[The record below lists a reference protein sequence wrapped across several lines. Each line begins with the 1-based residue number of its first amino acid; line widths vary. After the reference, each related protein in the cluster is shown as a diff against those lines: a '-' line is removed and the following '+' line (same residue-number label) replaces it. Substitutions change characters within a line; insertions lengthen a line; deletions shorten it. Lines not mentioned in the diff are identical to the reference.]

1 MRNTSISNILKQLI
15 SITVLIG
22 QIPFLWGQ
30 PNHDDPNQK
39 ETYVNRLAESSSPY
53 LLQHKNNP
61 VDWYPWGDEAFQK
74 AAELDIPIFLSI
86 GYSTCHWCHVMAH
99 ESFEDEEV
107 AHLLNENFISIKVDR
122 EELPEIDHVYM
133 SVCQA
138 MTGRG
143 GWPLTII
150 MTPDKEPFFA
160 GTYFPKNGRLGRP
173 GMMELL
179 PSIADAW
186 KNRRAELVQSAEK
199 INEYLVK
206 SNAKELGTP
215 LSKAILKET
224 YSQFVNRYDKN
235 HGGFGTQPKFPSP
248 HNLVYLLRYHH
259 MTNDKIALKMVEKT
273 LQEMRLGGIF
283 DHVGYGFHRYS
294 TDKEWLVPH
303 FEKMLYDQAMLI
315 MAYTEAFQITGK
327 PEYKET
333 AEEILTYVQ
342 RDMTDA
348 KGGFYSAEDADSE
361 GEEGLFYV
369 WTIQELQSII
379 GEEDTQF
386 IQNMFNL
393 TSEGNFKDEA
403 SGQSIGNNI
412 FHLKTPI
419 SNSRDLKKS
428 SQIREKLFHVREK
441 RIHPLKDDKILT
453 DWNGLM
459 IAAMAKAG
467 VAFQDNMLIESAEK
481 STKFIF
487 NNLMDKNG
495 RLQKRYRKGKSGL
508 DAHLDDYA
516 FFVWGLLELYEA
528 TFKIEYLKNAI
539 QLSDI
544 MVSEFW
550 NESSGGFYLGSD
562 QTEKLIVR
570 AMTGYDGAIP
580 SGNSIAAMNLLKLTR
595 ITGEI
600 KWAEMADKTFKVF
613 SNEINR
619 VPSGYT
625 SMVTAFL
632 FEYDHPKEIVVVG
645 SGSDPATQDALIR
658 MKTEYVPG
666 KILLFKDTDK
676 LFPDLSPLAKWTAT
690 QETIDDKVTFYV
702 CQDFSCKI
710 PTTDIKQALT
720 FIHE

>member
-1 MRNTSISNILKQLI
+1 MRNTSIGIILKQLI
-15 SITVLIG
+15 SITVIIG

-99 ESFEDEEV
+99 ESFEDEQV
-107 AHLLNENFISIKVDR
+107 AQLLNENFISIKVDR

-160 GTYFPKNGRLGRP
+160 GTYFPKNGRFGRP

-186 KNRRAELVQSAEK
+186 KNKRAELVQSAEK

-206 SNAKELGTP
+206 SNTKVLGTP
-215 LSKAILKET
+215 LSKTILKET
-224 YSQFVNRYDKN
+224 YSQFVNRYDKK

-259 MTNDKIALKMVEKT
+259 MTGDKTALEMVEKT

-283 DHVGYGFHRYS
+283 DHVGYGFHRYA

-303 FEKMLYDQAMLI
+303 FEKMLYDQAMLV

-327 PEYKET
+327 PEYKKT

-361 GEEGLFYV
+361 GEEGLFYI

-386 IQNMFNL
+386 IQNIFNL
-393 TSEGNFKDEA
+393 TPEGNFKDEA
-403 SGQSIGNNI
+403 SGQFTGKNI

-419 SNSRDLKKS
+419 SNSKDLEKI
-428 SQIREKLFHVREK
+428 SQIREKIFHVREK

-467 VAFQDNMLIESAEK
+467 VAFQDNVLIESAEK
-481 STKFIF
+481 SAKFIF

-619 VPSGYT
+619 APSGYT

-645 SGSDPATQDALIR
+645 SGSDPATQDALTR
-658 MKTEYVPG
+658 MKSEYIPG

-676 LFPDLSPLAKWTAT
+676 LSPNLSPLAKWTAT
-690 QETIDDKVTFYV
+690 QEMIGDKVTFYV
-702 CQDFSCKI
+702 CQDFACKI
-710 PTTDIKQALT
+710 PTTDIKEALT

>member
-1 MRNTSISNILKQLI
+1 MRNTSIGIILKQLI

-99 ESFEDEEV
+99 ESFEDEQV
-107 AHLLNENFISIKVDR
+107 AQLLNKNFISIKVDR

-160 GTYFPKNGRLGRP
+160 GTYFPKKGRFGRP

-179 PSIADAW
+179 PSIAEAW

-206 SNAKELGTP
+206 SNTKELGTP

-259 MTNDKIALKMVEKT
+259 MTDDKTALEMVEKT

-283 DHVGYGFHRYS
+283 DHVGYGFHRYA

-303 FEKMLYDQAMLI
+303 FEKMLYDQAMLV

-327 PEYKET
+327 PEYKKT

-361 GEEGLFYV
+361 GEEGLFYI

-386 IQNMFNL
+386 IQNIFNL
-393 TSEGNFKDEA
+393 TPEGNFKDEA
-403 SGQSIGNNI
+403 SGQFTGKNI

-419 SNSRDLKKS
+419 SNPKDLKKI
-428 SQIREKLFHVREK
+428 SQIREKIFHVREK

-467 VAFQDNMLIESAEK
+467 VAFQDNVLIESAEK
-481 STKFIF
+481 SAKFIF

-495 RLQKRYRKGKSGL
+495 RLQKRYRKGISGL

-619 VPSGYT
+619 APSGYT

-645 SGSDPATQDALIR
+645 SGSDPATQDALTR
-658 MKTEYVPG
+658 MKSEYIPG
-666 KILLFKDTDK
+666 KILLFKDTDQ
-676 LFPDLSPLAKWTAT
+676 LSPVLSPLAKWTAT
-690 QETIDDKVTFYV
+690 QETIGDKVTFYV
-702 CQDFSCKI
+702 CQDFACKI
-710 PTTDIKQALT
+710 PTTDIKEALT

>member
-1 MRNTSISNILKQLI
+1 MRNTSIGIILKQLI

-22 QIPFLWGQ
+22 HIPFLWGQ
-30 PNHDDPNQK
+30 PNRNDPNQK
-39 ETYVNRLAESSSPY
+39 ETYLNRLAESSSPY

-99 ESFEDEEV
+99 ESFEDEQV
-107 AHLLNENFISIKVDR
+107 AQLLNKNFISIKVDR

-160 GTYFPKNGRLGRP
+160 GTYFPKNGRFGRP

-206 SNAKELGTP
+206 SNTKELGTP

-224 YSQFVNRYDKN
+224 YSQFVNSYDKD

-259 MTNDKIALKMVEKT
+259 MTDDKIALEMVEKT

-283 DHVGYGFHRYS
+283 DHVGYGFHRYA

-303 FEKMLYDQAMLI
+303 FEKMLYDQAMLV
-315 MAYTEAFQITGK
+315 MAYTEAFQITRK
-327 PEYKET
+327 TEYKKT

-342 RDMTDA
+342 RDMTDV

-361 GEEGLFYV
+361 GEEGLFYI

-386 IQNMFNL
+386 IQNIFNL
-393 TSEGNFKDEA
+393 TPEGNFKDEA
-403 SGQSIGNNI
+403 SGQSTGKNI

-419 SNSRDLKKS
+419 SNSKDLKKL
-428 SQIREKLFHVREK
+428 SQIREKIFDIREK

-467 VAFQDNMLIESAEK
+467 VAFRDNVLIESAEK
-481 STKFIF
+481 SAKFIF
-487 NNLMDKNG
+487 NNLMDKDG

-508 DAHLDDYA
+508 DAHL
-516 FFVWGLLELYEA
+516 
-528 TFKIEYLKNAI
+528 
-539 QLSDI
+539 
-544 MVSEFW
+544 
-550 NESSGGFYLGSD
+550 
-562 QTEKLIVR
+562 
-570 AMTGYDGAIP
+570 
-580 SGNSIAAMNLLKLTR
+580 
-595 ITGEI
+595 
-600 KWAEMADKTFKVF
+600 
-613 SNEINR
+613 
-619 VPSGYT
+619 
-625 SMVTAFL
+625 
-632 FEYDHPKEIVVVG
+632 
-645 SGSDPATQDALIR
+645 
-658 MKTEYVPG
+658 
-666 KILLFKDTDK
+666 
-676 LFPDLSPLAKWTAT
+676 
-690 QETIDDKVTFYV
+690 
-702 CQDFSCKI
+702 
-710 PTTDIKQALT
+710 
-720 FIHE
+720 

>member
-1 MRNTSISNILKQLI
+1 MRNTSIGIILKQLI

-99 ESFEDEEV
+99 ESFEDKQV
-107 AHLLNENFISIKVDR
+107 AQLLNKNFISIKVDR

-160 GTYFPKNGRLGRP
+160 GTYFPKKGRLGRP

-206 SNAKELGTP
+206 SNTKELGTP

-259 MTNDKIALKMVEKT
+259 MTDDKTALEMVEKT

-283 DHVGYGFHRYS
+283 DHVGYGFHRYA

-303 FEKMLYDQAMLI
+303 FEKMLYDQAMLV

-327 PEYKET
+327 PEYKKT

-361 GEEGLFYV
+361 GEEGLFYI

-386 IQNMFNL
+386 IQNIFNL
-393 TSEGNFKDEA
+393 TPEGNFKDEA
-403 SGQSIGNNI
+403 SGQSTGKNI

-419 SNSRDLKKS
+419 SNSKDLKKI
-428 SQIREKLFHVREK
+428 SQIREKIFHVREK

-467 VAFQDNMLIESAEK
+467 VAFQDNVLIESAEK
-481 STKFIF
+481 SAKFIF

-495 RLQKRYRKGKSGL
+495 RLQKRYRKGISGL

-613 SNEINR
+613 SNEINSA
-619 VPSGYT
+619 PSGYT

-645 SGSDPATQDALIR
+645 SGSDPATQDALTR
-658 MKTEYVPG
+658 MKSEYIPG
-666 KILLFKDTDK
+666 KILLFKDTD
-676 LFPDLSPLAKWTAT
+676 LLSPVLSPLAKWTAT
-690 QETIDDKVTFYV
+690 QETIGDKVTFYV
-702 CQDFSCKI
+702 CQDFACKI
-710 PTTDIKQALT
+710 PTTDIKEALT

>member
-1 MRNTSISNILKQLI
+1 MRNTSIGNILKQLI

-30 PNHDDPNQK
+30 PNHDDPYQK
-39 ETYVNRLAESSSPY
+39 ERSVNRLAESSSPY

-74 AAELDIPIFLSI
+74 ATELDIPIFLSI

-259 MTNDKIALKMVEKT
+259 MTDDKIALKMVEKT

-419 SNSRDLKKS
+419 SNSKDLKKS

-658 MKTEYVPG
+658 LKSEYVPG

>member
-1 MRNTSISNILKQLI
+1 MRNTSIGIILKQLI

-39 ETYVNRLAESSSPY
+39 EIYVNRLAESSSPY

-99 ESFEDEEV
+99 ESFEDEQV
-107 AHLLNENFISIKVDR
+107 AQLLNENFISIKVDR

-138 MTGRG
+138 MTGHG

-206 SNAKELGTP
+206 SNTKELGTP

-259 MTNDKIALKMVEKT
+259 MTDDKTALEMVEKT

-283 DHVGYGFHRYS
+283 DHVGYGFHRYA

-303 FEKMLYDQAMLI
+303 FEKMLYDQAMLV

-327 PEYKET
+327 PEYKKT

-361 GEEGLFYV
+361 GEEGLFYI

-386 IQNMFNL
+386 IQNIFNL
-393 TSEGNFKDEA
+393 TPEGNFKDEA
-403 SGQSIGNNI
+403 SGQSTGKNI

-419 SNSRDLKKS
+419 SNSKDLKKI
-428 SQIREKLFHVREK
+428 SQIREKIFHVREK

-459 IAAMAKAG
+459 IAAMTKAG
-467 VAFQDNMLIESAEK
+467 VAFQDNVLIESAEK
-481 STKFIF
+481 SAKFIF

-600 KWAEMADKTFKVF
+600 KWAEMADKIFKVF
-613 SNEINR
+613 SNEINK

-645 SGSDPATQDALIR
+645 SGSDPATQDALTR
-658 MKTEYVPG
+658 MKSEYIPG
-666 KILLFKDTDK
+666 KILLFKDTDQ
-676 LFPDLSPLAKWTAT
+676 LSPGLSPLAKWTAT

-702 CQDFSCKI
+702 CQDFACKI
-710 PTTDIKQALT
+710 PTTDIKEALI

>member
-1 MRNTSISNILKQLI
+1 MRNTSISIILKQLI
-15 SITVLIG
+15 SIIVLIG

-99 ESFEDEEV
+99 ESFEDEQV
-107 AHLLNENFISIKVDR
+107 AQLLNENFISIKVDR

-160 GTYFPKNGRLGRP
+160 GTYFPKNGRFGRP

-179 PSIADAW
+179 PSIAEAW
-186 KNRRAELVQSAEK
+186 KNKRAELVQSAEK

-206 SNAKELGTP
+206 SNTKELGTP

-259 MTNDKIALKMVEKT
+259 MTGDKTALEMVEKT

-283 DHVGYGFHRYS
+283 DHVGYGFHRYA

-303 FEKMLYDQAMLI
+303 FEKMLYDQAMLV

-327 PEYKET
+327 PEYKKT

-361 GEEGLFYV
+361 GEEGLFYI

-386 IQNMFNL
+386 IQNIFNL
-393 TSEGNFKDEA
+393 TPEGNFKDEA
-403 SGQSIGNNI
+403 SGQFTGKNI

-419 SNSRDLKKS
+419 SNSKDLKKI
-428 SQIREKLFHVREK
+428 SQIREKIFHVREK

-467 VAFQDNMLIESAEK
+467 VAFQDNVLIESAEK
-481 STKFIF
+481 SAKFIF

-619 VPSGYT
+619 APSGYT

-645 SGSDPATQDALIR
+645 SGSDPATQDALTR
-658 MKTEYVPG
+658 MKSEYIPG
-666 KILLFKDTDK
+666 KILLFKDTDQ
-676 LFPDLSPLAKWTAT
+676 LSPSLSPLAKWTAT
-690 QETIDDKVTFYV
+690 QETIGDKVTFYV
-702 CQDFSCKI
+702 CQDFACKI
-710 PTTDIKQALT
+710 PTTDIKEALT

>member
-1 MRNTSISNILKQLI
+1 MRNTSIGIILKQLI

-99 ESFEDEEV
+99 ESFEDEQV
-107 AHLLNENFISIKVDR
+107 AQLLNKNFISIKVDR

-160 GTYFPKNGRLGRP
+160 GTYFPKKGRFGRP

-179 PSIADAW
+179 PSIAEAW

-206 SNAKELGTP
+206 SNTKELGTP

-259 MTNDKIALKMVEKT
+259 MTDDKTALEMVEKT

-283 DHVGYGFHRYS
+283 DHVGYGFHRYA

-303 FEKMLYDQAMLI
+303 FEKMLYDQAMLV

-327 PEYKET
+327 PEYKKT

-361 GEEGLFYV
+361 GEEGLFYI

-386 IQNMFNL
+386 IQNIFNL
-393 TSEGNFKDEA
+393 TPEGNFKDEA
-403 SGQSIGNNI
+403 SGQFTGKNI

-419 SNSRDLKKS
+419 SNPKDLKKI
-428 SQIREKLFHVREK
+428 SQIREKIFHVREK

-467 VAFQDNMLIESAEK
+467 VAFQDNVLIESAEK
-481 STKFIF
+481 SAKFIF

-495 RLQKRYRKGKSGL
+495 RLQKRYRKGISGL

-619 VPSGYT
+619 APSGYT

-645 SGSDPATQDALIR
+645 SGSDPATQDALTR
-658 MKTEYVPG
+658 MKSEYIPG
-666 KILLFKDTDK
+666 KILLFKDTD
-676 LFPDLSPLAKWTAT
+676 LLSPVLSPLAKWTAT
-690 QETIDDKVTFYV
+690 QETIGDKVTFYV
-702 CQDFSCKI
+702 CQDFACKI
-710 PTTDIKQALT
+710 PTTDIKKALT

>member
-1 MRNTSISNILKQLI
+1 MRNTSIGIILKQLI

-99 ESFEDEEV
+99 ESFEDEQV
-107 AHLLNENFISIKVDR
+107 AQLLNKNFISIKVDR

-160 GTYFPKNGRLGRP
+160 GTYFPKKGRFGRP

-179 PSIADAW
+179 PSIAEAW

-206 SNAKELGTP
+206 SNTKELGTP

-259 MTNDKIALKMVEKT
+259 MTDDKTALEMVEKT

-283 DHVGYGFHRYS
+283 DHVGYGFHRYA

-303 FEKMLYDQAMLI
+303 FEKMLYDQAMLV

-327 PEYKET
+327 PEYKKT

-361 GEEGLFYV
+361 GEEGLFYI

-386 IQNMFNL
+386 IQNIFNL
-393 TSEGNFKDEA
+393 TPEGNFKDEA
-403 SGQSIGNNI
+403 SGQSTGNNI

-419 SNSRDLKKS
+419 SNSKDLKKI
-428 SQIREKLFHVREK
+428 SQIREKIFHVREK

-467 VAFQDNMLIESAEK
+467 VAFQDNVLIESAEK
-481 STKFIF
+481 SAKFIF

-495 RLQKRYRKGKSGL
+495 RLQKRYRKGISGL

-619 VPSGYT
+619 APSGYT

-645 SGSDPATQDALIR
+645 SGSDPATQDALTRI
-658 MKTEYVPG
+658 KSEYIPG
-666 KILLFKDTDK
+666 KILLFKDTDQ
-676 LFPDLSPLAKWTAT
+676 LSPVLSPLAKWTAT
-690 QETIDDKVTFYV
+690 QEMIGDKVTFYV
-702 CQDFSCKI
+702 CQDFACKI
-710 PTTDIKQALT
+710 PTTDIKEALT

>member
-1 MRNTSISNILKQLI
+1 MRNTSIGIILKQLI

-39 ETYVNRLAESSSPY
+39 EIYVNRLAESSSPY

-99 ESFEDEEV
+99 ESFEDEQV
-107 AHLLNENFISIKVDR
+107 AQLLNENFISIKVDR

-138 MTGRG
+138 MTGHG

-206 SNAKELGTP
+206 SNTKELGTP

-259 MTNDKIALKMVEKT
+259 MTDDKTALEMVEKT

-283 DHVGYGFHRYS
+283 DHVGYGFHRYA

-303 FEKMLYDQAMLI
+303 FEKMLYDQAMLV

-327 PEYKET
+327 PEYKKT
-333 AEEILTYVQ
+333 AKEILTYVQ

-361 GEEGLFYV
+361 GEEGLFYI
-369 WTIQELQSII
+369 WTIQELQSIL
-379 GEEDTQF
+379 GKEDTQF
-386 IQNMFNL
+386 IQNRFNL
-393 TSEGNFKDEA
+393 TPEGNFKDEA
-403 SGQSIGNNI
+403 SGQSTGKNI

-419 SNSRDLKKS
+419 SNSKDLKKI
-428 SQIREKLFHVREK
+428 SQIREKIFHVREK

-459 IAAMAKAG
+459 IAAMTKAG
-467 VAFQDNMLIESAEK
+467 VAFQDNVLIESAEK
-481 STKFIF
+481 SAKFIF

-619 VPSGYT
+619 APSGYT

-645 SGSDPATQDALIR
+645 SGSDPATQDALTR
-658 MKTEYVPG
+658 MKSEYIPG
-666 KILLFKDTDK
+666 KILLFKDTDQ
-676 LFPDLSPLAKWTAT
+676 LSPALSPLAKWTAT
-690 QETIDDKVTFYV
+690 QETIGDKVTFYV
-702 CQDFSCKI
+702 CQDFACKI
-710 PTTDIKQALT
+710 PTTDIKEALI

>member
-1 MRNTSISNILKQLI
+1 MRNTSIGIILKQLI

-99 ESFEDEEV
+99 ESFEDEQV
-107 AHLLNENFISIKVDR
+107 AQLLNENFISIKVDR

-160 GTYFPKNGRLGRP
+160 GTYFPKNGRFGRP

-179 PSIADAW
+179 PSIAEAW

-206 SNAKELGTP
+206 SNTKELGTP

-259 MTNDKIALKMVEKT
+259 MTDDKTALKMVEKT

-283 DHVGYGFHRYS
+283 DHVGYGFHRYA

-303 FEKMLYDQAMLI
+303 FEKMLYDQAMLV

-327 PEYKET
+327 PEYKKT

-361 GEEGLFYV
+361 GEEGLFYI

-386 IQNMFNL
+386 IQNIFNL
-393 TSEGNFKDEA
+393 TPEGNFKDEA
-403 SGQSIGNNI
+403 SGQFTGKNI

-419 SNSRDLKKS
+419 SNSKDLKKI
-428 SQIREKLFHVREK
+428 SQIREKIFHVREK

-467 VAFQDNMLIESAEK
+467 VAFQDNVLIESAEK
-481 STKFIF
+481 SAKFIF

-619 VPSGYT
+619 APSGYT

-645 SGSDPATQDALIR
+645 SGSDPATQDALTR
-658 MKTEYVPG
+658 MKSEYIPG
-666 KILLFKDTDK
+666 KILLFKDTDQ
-676 LFPDLSPLAKWTAT
+676 LSPALSPLAKWTAT
-690 QETIDDKVTFYV
+690 QETIGDKVTFYV
-702 CQDFSCKI
+702 CQDFACKI
-710 PTTDIKQALT
+710 PTTDIKEALT

>member
-1 MRNTSISNILKQLI
+1 MRNTSIGIILKQLI

-99 ESFEDEEV
+99 ESFEDEQV
-107 AHLLNENFISIKVDR
+107 AQLLNENFISIKVDR

-138 MTGRG
+138 MTGHG

-206 SNAKELGTP
+206 SNTKELGTP

-259 MTNDKIALKMVEKT
+259 MTDDKTALEMVEKT

-283 DHVGYGFHRYS
+283 DHVGYGFHRYA

-303 FEKMLYDQAMLI
+303 FEKMLYDQAMLV

-327 PEYKET
+327 PEYKKT

-361 GEEGLFYV
+361 GEEGLFYI
-369 WTIQELQSII
+369 WTIQELQSIL
-379 GEEDTQF
+379 GKEDTQF
-386 IQNMFNL
+386 IQNRFNL
-393 TSEGNFKDEA
+393 TPEGNFKDEA
-403 SGQSIGNNI
+403 SGQSTGKNI

-419 SNSRDLKKS
+419 SNPKDLKKI
-428 SQIREKLFHVREK
+428 SQIREKIFHVREK

-459 IAAMAKAG
+459 IAAMTKAG
-467 VAFQDNMLIESAEK
+467 VAFQDNVLIESAEK
-481 STKFIF
+481 SAKFIF

-619 VPSGYT
+619 APSGYT

-645 SGSDPATQDALIR
+645 SGSDPATQDALTR
-658 MKTEYVPG
+658 MKSEYIPG
-666 KILLFKDTDK
+666 KILLFKDTDQ
-676 LFPDLSPLAKWTAT
+676 LSPGLSPLAKWTAT

-702 CQDFSCKI
+702 CQDFACKI
-710 PTTDIKQALT
+710 PTTDIKEALI

>member
-1 MRNTSISNILKQLI
+1 MRNTSISIILKQLI
-15 SITVLIG
+15 SITIIIG

-61 VDWYPWGDEAFQK
+61 VEWYPWGDEAFQK

-107 AHLLNENFISIKVDR
+107 AHLLNENFVSIKVDR

-259 MTNDKIALKMVEKT
+259 MTNDKIALEMVEKT

>member
-1 MRNTSISNILKQLI
+1 MRNTSIGIILKQLI

-99 ESFEDEEV
+99 ESFEDEQV
-107 AHLLNENFISIKVDR
+107 AQLLNKNFISIKVDR

-160 GTYFPKNGRLGRP
+160 GTYFPKKGRFGRP

-179 PSIADAW
+179 PSIAEAW

-206 SNAKELGTP
+206 SNTKELGTP

-259 MTNDKIALKMVEKT
+259 MTDDKTALEMVEKT

-283 DHVGYGFHRYS
+283 DHVGYGFHRYA

-303 FEKMLYDQAMLI
+303 FEKMLYDQAMLV

-327 PEYKET
+327 PEYKKT

-361 GEEGLFYV
+361 GEEGLFYI

-386 IQNMFNL
+386 IQNIFNL
-393 TSEGNFKDEA
+393 TPEGNFKDEA
-403 SGQSIGNNI
+403 SGQSTGNNI

-419 SNSRDLKKS
+419 SNSKDLKKI
-428 SQIREKLFHVREK
+428 SQIREKIFHVREK

-467 VAFQDNMLIESAEK
+467 VAFQDNVLIESAEK
-481 STKFIF
+481 SAKFIF

-619 VPSGYT
+619 APSGYT

-645 SGSDPATQDALIR
+645 SGSDPATQDALTR
-658 MKTEYVPG
+658 MKSEYIPG
-666 KILLFKDTDK
+666 KILLFKDTDQ
-676 LFPDLSPLAKWTAT
+676 LSPALSPLAKWTAT
-690 QETIDDKVTFYV
+690 QETIGDKVTFYV
-702 CQDFSCKI
+702 CQDFACKI
-710 PTTDIKQALT
+710 PTTDIKEALT

>member
-1 MRNTSISNILKQLI
+1 MRNTSISIILKQLI
-15 SITVLIG
+15 SIIIIIG

-61 VDWYPWGDEAFQK
+61 VEWYPWGDEAFQK

-107 AHLLNENFISIKVDR
+107 AHLLNENFVSIKVDR

>member
-1 MRNTSISNILKQLI
+1 MRNTSIGIILKQLI

-39 ETYVNRLAESSSPY
+39 EIYVNRLAESSSPY

-99 ESFEDEEV
+99 ESFEDEQV
-107 AHLLNENFISIKVDR
+107 AQLLNENFISIKVDR

-138 MTGRG
+138 MTGHG

-206 SNAKELGTP
+206 SNTKELGTP

-259 MTNDKIALKMVEKT
+259 MTDDKTALEMVEKT

-283 DHVGYGFHRYS
+283 DHVGYGFHRYA

-303 FEKMLYDQAMLI
+303 FEKMLYDQAMLV

-327 PEYKET
+327 PEYKKT
-333 AEEILTYVQ
+333 AKEILTYVQ

-361 GEEGLFYV
+361 GEEGLFYI

-386 IQNMFNL
+386 IQNIFNL
-393 TSEGNFKDEA
+393 TPEGNFKDEA
-403 SGQSIGNNI
+403 SGQSTGKNI

-419 SNSRDLKKS
+419 SNSKDLKKI
-428 SQIREKLFHVREK
+428 SQIREKIFHVREK

-459 IAAMAKAG
+459 IAAMTKAG
-467 VAFQDNMLIESAEK
+467 VAFQDNVLIESAEK
-481 STKFIF
+481 SAKFIF

-495 RLQKRYRKGKSGL
+495 RLQKRYRKGISGL

-613 SNEINR
+613 SNEINK

-645 SGSDPATQDALIR
+645 SGSDPATQDALTR
-658 MKTEYVPG
+658 MKSEYIPG
-666 KILLFKDTDK
+666 KILLFKDTDQ
-676 LFPDLSPLAKWTAT
+676 LSPGLSPLAKWTAT
-690 QETIDDKVTFYV
+690 QETIGDKVTFYV
-702 CQDFSCKI
+702 CQDFACKI
-710 PTTDIKQALT
+710 PTTDIKEALI

>member
-1 MRNTSISNILKQLI
+1 MRNTSIGIILKQLI

-22 QIPFLWGQ
+22 HIPFLWGQ
-30 PNHDDPNQK
+30 PNRNDPNQK
-39 ETYVNRLAESSSPY
+39 ETYLNRLAESSSPY

-99 ESFEDEEV
+99 ESFEDEQV
-107 AHLLNENFISIKVDR
+107 AQLLNKNFISIKVDR

-160 GTYFPKNGRLGRP
+160 GTYFPKNGRFGRP

-206 SNAKELGTP
+206 SNTKELGTP

-224 YSQFVNRYDKN
+224 YSQFVNSYDKD

-259 MTNDKIALKMVEKT
+259 MTDDKIALEMVEKT

-283 DHVGYGFHRYS
+283 DHVGYGFHRYA

-303 FEKMLYDQAMLI
+303 FEKMLYDQAMLV
-315 MAYTEAFQITGK
+315 MAYTEAFQITRK
-327 PEYKET
+327 TEYKKT

-342 RDMTDA
+342 RDMTDV

-361 GEEGLFYV
+361 GEEGLFYI

-386 IQNMFNL
+386 IQNIFNL
-393 TSEGNFKDEA
+393 TPEGNFKDEA
-403 SGQSIGNNI
+403 SGQSTGKNI

-419 SNSRDLKKS
+419 SNSKDLKKL
-428 SQIREKLFHVREK
+428 SQIREKIFHIREK

-467 VAFQDNMLIESAEK
+467 VAFRDNVLIESAEK
-481 STKFIF
+481 SAKFIF
-487 NNLMDKNG
+487 NNLMDKDG

-645 SGSDPATQDALIR
+645 SGSDPATQVALTR
-658 MKTEYVPG
+658 MKSEYIPG
-666 KILLFKDTDK
+666 KILLFKDTDQ
-676 LFPDLSPLAKWTAT
+676 LSPGLSSLAKWTAT
-690 QETIDDKVTFYV
+690 QETIGDKVTFYV
-702 CQDFSCKI
+702 CQDFACKI
-710 PTTDIKQALT
+710 PTTDIKEALI

>member
-1 MRNTSISNILKQLI
+1 MRNTSIGIILKQLI

-99 ESFEDEEV
+99 ESFEDEQV
-107 AHLLNENFISIKVDR
+107 AQLLNKNFISIKVDR

-160 GTYFPKNGRLGRP
+160 GTYFPKNGRFGRP

-179 PSIADAW
+179 PSIAEAW

-206 SNAKELGTP
+206 SNTKELGTP

-259 MTNDKIALKMVEKT
+259 MTDDKTALEMVEKT

-283 DHVGYGFHRYS
+283 DHVGYGFHRYA

-303 FEKMLYDQAMLI
+303 FEKMLYDQAMLV

-327 PEYKET
+327 PEYKKT

-342 RDMTDA
+342 RDMTDE

-361 GEEGLFYV
+361 GEEGLFYI

-386 IQNMFNL
+386 IQNIFNL
-393 TSEGNFKDEA
+393 TPEGNFKDEA
-403 SGQSIGNNI
+403 SGQFTGKNI

-419 SNSRDLKKS
+419 SNPKVLKKI
-428 SQIREKLFHVREK
+428 SQIREKIFHVREK

-467 VAFQDNMLIESAEK
+467 VAFQDNVLIESAEK
-481 STKFIF
+481 SAKFIF

-495 RLQKRYRKGKSGL
+495 RLQKRYRKGISGL

-619 VPSGYT
+619 APSGYT

-645 SGSDPATQDALIR
+645 SGSDPATQDALTR
-658 MKTEYVPG
+658 MKSEYIPG
-666 KILLFKDTDK
+666 KILLFKDTDQ
-676 LFPDLSPLAKWTAT
+676 LSPSLSPLAKWTAT
-690 QETIDDKVTFYV
+690 QETIGDKVTFYV
-702 CQDFSCKI
+702 CQDFACKI
-710 PTTDIKQALT
+710 PTTDIKEALT

>member
-1 MRNTSISNILKQLI
+1 MRNTSIGIILKQLI
-15 SITVLIG
+15 SITVIIG

-99 ESFEDEEV
+99 ESFEDEQV
-107 AHLLNENFISIKVDR
+107 AQLLNENFISIKVDR

-160 GTYFPKNGRLGRP
+160 GTYFPKNGRFGRP

-186 KNRRAELVQSAEK
+186 KNKRAELVQSAEK

-206 SNAKELGTP
+206 SNTKELGTP
-215 LSKAILKET
+215 LSKTILKET
-224 YSQFVNRYDKN
+224 YSQFVNRYDKK

-259 MTNDKIALKMVEKT
+259 MTDDKTALEMVEKT

-283 DHVGYGFHRYS
+283 DHVGYGFHRYA

-303 FEKMLYDQAMLI
+303 FEKMLYDQAMLV

-327 PEYKET
+327 PEYKKT

-361 GEEGLFYV
+361 GEEGLFYI

-386 IQNMFNL
+386 IQNIFNL
-393 TSEGNFKDEA
+393 TPEGNFKDEA
-403 SGQSIGNNI
+403 SGQSQV
-412 FHLKTPI
+412 KI
-419 SNSRDLKKS
+419 S
-428 SQIREKLFHVREK
+428 
-441 RIHPLKDDKILT
+441 
-453 DWNGLM
+453 
-459 IAAMAKAG
+459 
-467 VAFQDNMLIESAEK
+467 
-481 STKFIF
+481 
-487 NNLMDKNG
+487 
-495 RLQKRYRKGKSGL
+495 
-508 DAHLDDYA
+508 
-516 FFVWGLLELYEA
+516 
-528 TFKIEYLKNAI
+528 
-539 QLSDI
+539 
-544 MVSEFW
+544 
-550 NESSGGFYLGSD
+550 
-562 QTEKLIVR
+562 
-570 AMTGYDGAIP
+570 
-580 SGNSIAAMNLLKLTR
+580 SI
-595 ITGEI
+595 
-600 KWAEMADKTFKVF
+600 
-613 SNEINR
+613 
-619 VPSGYT
+619 
-625 SMVTAFL
+625 
-632 FEYDHPKEIVVVG
+632 
-645 SGSDPATQDALIR
+645 
-658 MKTEYVPG
+658 
-666 KILLFKDTDK
+666 
-676 LFPDLSPLAKWTAT
+676 
-690 QETIDDKVTFYV
+690 
-702 CQDFSCKI
+702 
-710 PTTDIKQALT
+710 
-720 FIHE
+720 

>member
-1 MRNTSISNILKQLI
+1 MRNTSIGIILKQLI
-15 SITVLIG
+15 SITVIIG

-99 ESFEDEEV
+99 ESFEDEQV
-107 AHLLNENFISIKVDR
+107 AQLLNKNFISIKVDR

-138 MTGRG
+138 MTGHG

-206 SNAKELGTP
+206 SNTKELGTP

-259 MTNDKIALKMVEKT
+259 MTDDKTALKMVEKT

-283 DHVGYGFHRYS
+283 DHVGYGFHRYA

-303 FEKMLYDQAMLI
+303 FEKMLYDQAMLV

-327 PEYKET
+327 PEYKKT

-361 GEEGLFYV
+361 GEEGLFYI
-369 WTIQELQSII
+369 WSIQELQSII
-379 GEEDTQF
+379 GKEDTQF
-386 IQNMFNL
+386 IQNRFNL
-393 TSEGNFKDEA
+393 TPEGNFKDEA
-403 SGQSIGNNI
+403 SGQSTGKNI

-419 SNSRDLKKS
+419 SNSKDLKKI
-428 SQIREKLFHVREK
+428 SQIREKIFRVREK

-613 SNEINR
+613 SNEINK

-645 SGSDPATQDALIR
+645 SGSDPATQVALTR
-658 MKTEYVPG
+658 MKSEYIPG
-666 KILLFKDTDK
+666 KILLFKDTDQ
-676 LFPDLSPLAKWTAT
+676 LSPSLSPLAKWTAT
-690 QETIDDKVTFYV
+690 QETIGDKVTFYV
-702 CQDFSCKI
+702 CQDFACKI
-710 PTTDIKQALT
+710 PTTDIKEALT